1 MYNIL
6 NYIMYYYVL
15 CIIIMY
21 YVLRNKCDL
30 PCHEQNRYRG
40 IIGRF
45 FMEYLSYIIQSGAP
59 VVKLF
64 IVIHSTADTI
74 WLFHIAMEN
83 HHF

>member
-1 MYNIL
+1 
-6 NYIMYYYVL
+6 
-15 CIIIMY
+15 MY
-21 YVLRNKCDL
+21 YVLLCIMYWGTNVICRAMNKIDIEGL
-30 PCHEQNRYRG
+30 SAG
-40 IIGRF
+40 F

-64 IVIHSTADTI
+64 IVIHPTADTI

>member
-1 MYNIL
+1 MY
-6 NYIMYYYVL
+6 YYYVL
-15 CIIIMY
+15 CIVMY

-45 FMEYLSYIIQSGAP
+45 FHGISIIHNSKWGP

-64 IVIHSTADTI
+64 IVIHPTADTI